1 MAIDLGLFGE
11 RLTITPEFYW
21 NTTRDLLYKSPIPST
36 TGYSEQ
42 MQNIGQVTN
51 KGFELTINGTIIQKK
66 DFLLSAN
73 FTFGLNKSRVD
84 KLNNTDDVLWTHSS
98 RWKGADDDY
107 CLKVGDQLGLIYGY
121 VYDGIYGFDEFD
133 RTTTANYTP
142 KLDEMVTKFL

>member
-66 DFLLSAN
+66 DFLLSFQEMSITETA
-73 FTFGLNKSRVD
+73 GAAAWHS
-84 KLNNTDDVLWTHSS
+84 THEA
-98 RWKGADDDY
+98 R
-107 CLKVGDQLGLIYGY
+107 CH
-121 VYDGIYGFDEFD
+121 
-133 RTTTANYTP
+133 
-142 KLDEMVTKFL
+142 